1 MGKRG
6 GIEGKVGE
14 RGRGNSGGEEGKA
27 ERSRT
32 APEFQI
38 SCDHNEKS
46 LLLGRLRG
54 SLDVEAEVGRNED
67 LKTGRESLG
76 LSMSEE
82 FQVGPGSAGP

>member
-1 MGKRG
+1 MGQRGKWVKGGG
-6 GIEGKVGE
+6 GIWEVKG
-14 RGRGNSGGEEGKA
+14 GKA

-32 APEFQI
+32 ASEFQI
-38 SCDHNEKS
+38 SFDHNEKS

-54 SLDVEAEVGRNED
+54 SLDVEAEVGRTED